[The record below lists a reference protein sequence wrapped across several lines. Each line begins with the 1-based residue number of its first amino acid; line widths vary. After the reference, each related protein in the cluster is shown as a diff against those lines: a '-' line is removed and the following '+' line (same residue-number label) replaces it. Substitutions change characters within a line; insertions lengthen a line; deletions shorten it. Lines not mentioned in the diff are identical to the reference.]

1 MIHAVRPSAAAD
13 TGTPSPR
20 RGKDVLVID
29 TEIRHP
35 QHNIAFIEL
44 LAFEIDE
51 IRKNLALA
59 LFNQKV
65 LEGIEI
71 QFTTPER
78 NKLFFAGNVRC
89 SPLYRIYVPCRQD
102 ANTDCSL
109 FHEQSI
115 TIWHGTG

>member
-44 LAFEIDE
+44 LA
-51 IRKNLALA
+51 RKITSQGT
-59 LFNQKV
+59 FQDFV
-65 LEGIEI
+65 LE
-71 QFTTPER
+71 FV
-78 NKLFFAGNVRC
+78 GNSNFRLGA
-89 SPLYRIYVPCRQD
+89 P
-102 ANTDCSL
+102 
-109 FHEQSI
+109 
-115 TIWHGTG
+115 